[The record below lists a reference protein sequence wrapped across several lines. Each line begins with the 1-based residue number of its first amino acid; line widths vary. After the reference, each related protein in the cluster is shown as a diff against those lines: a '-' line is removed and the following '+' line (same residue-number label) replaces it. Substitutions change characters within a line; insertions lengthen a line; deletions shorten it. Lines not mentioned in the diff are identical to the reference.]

1 MRSKELNLDSYNT
14 DKITHRY
21 LDVYDPILAPWVG
34 KEIRLLEIGIH
45 KGGSLQLW
53 RDYFRRGAIIGI
65 DIKLPEHFVPG
76 ERIQIFKGSQSDKQ
90 FLSEVANKA
99 APEGFDIII
108 DDASHIGTLT
118 KTAFWHLFDT
128 HLKRGGLYVIEDWGT
143 GYLDDFPDG
152 KRLDVVNPSVSPVQ
166 SLSSKASDDS
176 MKIPFPCHSYGLVGF
191 IKELV
196 DEQGA
201 ANVTMGRPVGENR
214 VSRFTQL
221 VITPS
226 IVFVS
231 KLVPTLNASPNPVP
245 ASEGPGRTTISWNSV
260 NGKIYVSKN
269 GCDEVLF
276 ANSPRGSHDANWI
289 EAGSVYEF
297 RLYNADHSELLE
309 KVVVTKP
316 TA

>member
-1 MRSKELNLDSYNT
+1 MRSKELNLDCYNT

-34 KEIRLLEIGIH
+34 KEIKLLEIGIH

-53 RDYFRRGAIIGI
+53 RDYFRLGAIIGI

-90 FLSEVANKA
+90 FLSEVANKT

-118 KTAFWHLFDT
+118 KTAFWHLFDN
-128 HLKRGGLYVIEDWGT
+128 HLKPGGLYVIEDWGT

-152 KRLDVVNPSVSPVQ
+152 KRLDAVNSPVASVQ
-166 SLSSKASDDS
+166 SLSSEASNDS
-176 MKIPFPCHSYGLVGF
+176 MKVPFPCHSYGMVGF

-201 ANVTMGRPVGENR
+201 ASVTTGRPIGESR
-214 VSRFTQL
+214 ASRFTQL
-221 VITPS
+221 VITPC

-231 KLVPTLNASPNPVP
+231 KMAPALSASPNPAP
-245 ASEGPGRTTISWNSV
+245 ASEGLGRTTISWNSV
-260 NGKIYVSKN
+260 DGKVYVSEN
-269 GCDEVLF
+269 GRDEVLF
-276 ANSPRGSHDANWI
+276 ADSPGGSQDADWI
-289 EAGSVYEF
+289 GAGSSYEF
-297 RLYNADHSELLE
+297 RLYNSDHTRLLDKINVRTASE
-309 KVVVTKP
+309 
-316 TA
+316 